1 MGVPLILVALVWAAL
16 HRKCSRGGRV
26 AGYVAR
32 TFVGMLAA
40 GCLVAIAS
48 VGLLIAPV
56 AGLLWCAVAL
66 TPSGGGYPAA
76 S

>member
-1 MGVPLILVALVWAAL
+1 MGVPLIIVALVWAAL

-26 AGYVAR
+26 AGYVAW
-32 TFVGMLAA
+32 TFVGVLAA

-56 AGLLWCAVAL
+56 AALLWCAAAI
-66 TPSGGGYPAA
+66 TPSGGTYTAT